1 MKRFVFLLLAIGHTA
16 LGQPTDSTTFSGLP
30 PINKFKFSF
39 MGELGLSVSS
49 TSMPNIRSFFRSNQI
64 EPDFHLDPMI
74 NFGFGARYGRLK
86 LMLQAGNA
94 ISLIRIANTEAES
107 VARQNSAG
115 YSGMMLGFDV
125 ANTRNRRL
133 YINAGF
139 GSIDYEYSVYR
150 RTRQAVSFQN
160 ILQTDQTGNIPS
172 LRLRN
177 NYLDVNIEYAQ
188 REKRKRGAES
198 VLRLG
203 YRRGLQARA
212 WESDAFQ
219 VTGAP
224 TDRISQFYFQGLYYF
239 SSNYTKSGKR

>member
-1 MKRFVFLLLAIGHTA
+1 MKRYVLSLLAIGHTA
-16 LGQPTDSTTFSGLP
+16 LGQAPDSTTFSGIP
-30 PINKFKFSF
+30 PASKFKFSF
-39 MGELGLSVSS
+39 IGELGTTVAS

-64 EPDFHLDPMI
+64 EPDFHIDPMI

-86 LMLQAGNA
+86 LMLQAGNG
-94 ISLIRIANTEAES
+94 ISLIRIANVEMES

-115 YSGMMLGFDV
+115 YSGVMLGFDV

-150 RTRQAVSFQN
+150 RTNQAVSFQN
-160 ILQTDQTGNIPS
+160 ILQTDRTGNIPS

-203 YRRGLQARA
+203 FRRGLQARA
-212 WESDAFQ
+212 WESDAFPL
-219 VTGAP
+219 VGAP

-239 SSNYTKSGKR
+239 SSNYTKAGKR